1 MLTNREQKILEEL
14 LIWEKELS
22 LDERSD
28 FKRTYDYWIE
38 KNFRQI
44 PDLVRK
50 KILSKL
56 DQIFFYFHS
65 IIQNSN
71 WQAESREKVLSTARM
86 LDETII
92 SVNDMKRLTIDQ
104 MHYIAEL
111 EISKHRLTSFVQ
123 GLLTGTGGIFLL
135 GIDFPLQLAIN
146 LRAVQMVALSYGN
159 EVMIPYEMMLSLKV
173 FHASL
178 MPEHLK
184 YKEWNRL
191 KEELYEHSD
200 NPYFYNGSDQ
210 LATEQT
216 LKHITEQ
223 LIKLFIIQFFKRKTI
238 QNIPA
243 IGMAVG
249 AGSNYQMTK
258 KCTSFAQKFYQY
270 RLLLERRGELQ

>member
-1 MLTNREQKILEEL
+1 LLTNREQKILEEL